1 MNSESFGSA
10 SALIPL
16 LLIMVIYVM
25 SIRRSKRNM
34 GEMMRI
40 NEALLNA
47 NLEMVKRLQNIE
59 ALLQKDR
66 QD

>member
-1 MNSESFGSA
+1 MNSEFFGSA
-10 SALIPL
+10 LAFIPL
-16 LLIMVIYVM
+16 LLIVVIYVM

-40 NEALLNA
+40 NEALLKA